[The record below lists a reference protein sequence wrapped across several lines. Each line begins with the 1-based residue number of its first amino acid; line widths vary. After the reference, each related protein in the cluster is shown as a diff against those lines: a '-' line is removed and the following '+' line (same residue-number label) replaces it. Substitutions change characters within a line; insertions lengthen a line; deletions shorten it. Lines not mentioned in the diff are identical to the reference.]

1 MTDRTNP
8 TVQAMTPMP
17 HLLLVED
24 DLLILRTLAR
34 GLREAGYRISEAESA
49 EEAMQ
54 VCAEV
59 RPDLAVLDIRM
70 RGLSGL
76 ELGRWL
82 AEREISFLFLSA
94 YDDEAFVREA
104 RQAGALGYLVK
115 PLDVPRIIP
124 SLETALAR
132 ARDLLE
138 LRESEE
144 KLVGALQNSREISTA
159 VGLLMERHNQTAEQ
173 AFEMLRVQAR
183 DQRKKVLDMAR
194 AVLATKQ

>member
-1 MTDRTNP
+1 MT
-8 TVQAMTPMP
+8 QA

-24 DLLILRTLAR
+24 DLLILSTMAR

-49 EEAMQ
+49 EEAMSL
-54 VCAEV
+54 CADT
-59 RPDLAVLDIRM
+59 RPDLAVLDVRM

-82 AEREISFLFLSA
+82 AGHDISFLFLTA
-94 YDDEAFVREA
+94 YDDETFVREA
-104 RQAGALGYLVK
+104 QQAGALGYLVK

-132 ARDLLE
+132 ARDIAG

-144 KLVGALQNSREISTA
+144 KLLAALETRHEIGTA
-159 VGLLMERHNQTAEQ
+159 IGLLMERHGQTAQQ
-173 AFEMLRVQAR
+173 AFETLRGQAR
-183 DQRKKVLDMAR
+183 KQRRKVLEIAR
-194 AVLATKQ
+194 EMLAAKD

>member
-1 MTDRTNP
+1 MTQT
-8 TVQAMTPMP
+8 

-34 GLREAGYRISEAESA
+34 GLREAGYHISEAESA
-49 EEAMQ
+49 EEAMNL
-54 VCAEV
+54 CADI
-59 RPDLAVLDIRM
+59 RPDLAVLDVRM

-82 AEREISFLFLSA
+82 AERDISFLFLTA
-94 YDDEAFVREA
+94 YDDEGFVREA
-104 RQAGALGYLVK
+104 LQAGALGYLVK

-132 ARDLLE
+132 SRDLAG

-144 KLVGALQNSREISTA
+144 KLVAALQNSREISTA
-159 VGLLMERHNQTAEQ
+159 IGLLMERKDLSAEQ
-173 AFEMLRVQAR
+173 AFDLLRGQAR
-183 DQRKKVLDMAR
+183 SQRIKVLELAR
-194 AVLATKQ
+194 EILAGKGSAEKS

>member
-1 MTDRTNP
+1 MDQT
-8 TVQAMTPMP
+8 

-24 DLLILRTLAR
+24 DLLILRTMAR

-49 EEAMQ
+49 EDAMQ
-54 VCAEV
+54 LCSGT

-82 AEREISFLFLSA
+82 AEREIPFLFLTA

-124 SLETALAR
+124 TLETALAR
-132 ARDLLE
+132 ARDLAA
-138 LRESEE
+138 LRENEDR
-144 KLVGALQNSREISTA
+144 LVGALQNSREISTA
-159 VGLLMERHNQTAEQ
+159 IGLLMERHGLSAEQ
-173 AFEMLRVQAR
+173 AFDRLRGEARSQRRKVMEVAR
-183 DQRKKVLDMAR
+183 DL
-194 AVLATKQ
+194 LASRETDPPKNLR

>member
-1 MTDRTNP
+1 MMNDDMKQ
-8 TVQAMTPMP
+8 VS
-17 HLLLVED
+17 HLMLVED
-24 DLLILRTLAR
+24 DLLILRTMAR
-34 GLREAGYRISEAESA
+34 GLRETGYQVSEAESA

-54 VCAEV
+54 LCSQI

-82 AEREISFLFLSA
+82 AEREISFLFLTA

-104 RQAGALGYLVK
+104 QQAGALGYLVK

-132 ARDLLE
+132 ARDLIA

-144 KLVGALQNSREISTA
+144 KLVTALQNSREISTA
-159 VGLLMERHNQTAEQ
+159 IGLLMERHNQSAEQ
-173 AFEMLRVQAR
+173 AFEMLREQSR
-183 DQRKKVLDMAR
+183 QQRKKVLETAR
-194 AVLATKQ
+194 TLLAGKK

>member
-1 MTDRTNP
+1 MT
-8 TVQAMTPMP
+8 QAP
-17 HLLLVED
+17 HLMLVED
-24 DLLILRTLAR
+24 DLLILSTFAR
-34 GLREAGYRISEAESA
+34 GLRAAGYRVSEAESA

-54 VCAEV
+54 VCEKT

-82 AEREISFLFLSA
+82 AEHEISFLFLTA

-104 RQAGALGYLVK
+104 RQTGALGYLVK

-132 ARDLLE
+132 ARDLIE
-138 LRESEE
+138 LRENEE
-144 KLVGALQNSREISTA
+144 KLVGALQNSREISTT
-159 VGLLMERHNQTAEQ
+159 VGLLMERHGQSAEQ
-173 AFEMLRVQAR
+173 AFEMLREQAR
-183 DQRKKVLDMAR
+183 HQRKKVLEVAR
-194 AVLATKQ
+194 ALLAGEK